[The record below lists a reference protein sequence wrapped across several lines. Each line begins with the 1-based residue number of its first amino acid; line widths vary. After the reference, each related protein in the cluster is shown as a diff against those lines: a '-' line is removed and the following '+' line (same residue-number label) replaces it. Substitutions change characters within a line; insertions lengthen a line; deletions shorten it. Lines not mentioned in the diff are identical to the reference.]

1 MSCVTPLHQPPLR
14 LCAPAHPL
22 TLVPFTH
29 PSPRTR
35 CSFAPWCGVCKAIG
49 PEFARAAGLAATAL
63 PSVAFGAVN
72 SDTSPELTE
81 ALGVTTFP
89 RFILYR
95 SGEAEPFPMV
105 ATGEA
110 FVAGVARVLGMPGA
124 DALSPA
130 KVFEEDGSGA
140 GSLATWLFWRGR
152 EGGRLESTLVLYAP
166 PVEGCTG
173 SAATDSAAAEAA
185 GGADSGTCA
194 NPAAGGG
201 AEAAARYEAA
211 FNAAA
216 GELMKDATLRF
227 AIVRSVSAMSEFEV
241 PLTAPSLVFYK
252 DHDEGRAEYSGA
264 ITPEAITQWVRT
276 QNVPLVTFVTHKT
289 LTRVR
294 AEARTLALLFLEES
308 QTDHLPTLT
317 RAMEALREAVYAL
330 EAEGLVTRGE
340 FTLGVTNG
348 GKYASWMEHY
358 GMRAGLL
365 PALGAEVVEG
375 ERRYTMGG
383 EVGAAWALE
392 AVCGEAAVADVGVK
406 GKWRV
411 VLSHACAR
419 EAVEAAIERVR
430 AELVEAGEAE
440 EAAALSPKVNDP
452 KERFPQPLYA
462 SALGLPV
469 EAVSAWLRKLLT
481 KQLDVGY
488 AA

>member
-1 MSCVTPLHQPPLR
+1 MLFLPPALG
-14 LCAPAHPL
+14 C
-22 TLVPFTH
+22 
-29 PSPRTR
+29 TR
-35 CSFAPWCGVCKAIG
+35 SYAPWCGVCKAIG
-49 PEFARAAGLAATAL
+49 PEFARAAGLAASVL
-63 PSVAFGAVN
+63 PSVTFGAVN
-72 SDTSPELTE
+72 SDASPELAE

-130 KVFEEDGSGA
+130 KLFAEDGSGA

-166 PVEGCTG
+166 PVEGGCAG
-173 SAATDSAAAEAA
+173 GAAIDSATGEAA
-185 GGADSGTCA
+185 AADSGTCA
-194 NPAAGGG
+194 NPAAGGSAG
-201 AEAAARYEAA
+201 DSAAAAARYEAA

-227 AIVRSVSAMSEFEV
+227 AIVRSVSAMTEFEV
-241 PLTAPSLVFYK
+241 SLTAPSLVFYK
-252 DHDEGRAEYSGA
+252 DHDEGRAEFSGA
-264 ITPEAITQWVRT
+264 VTPEAITQWVRT

-294 AEARTLALLFLEES
+294 AEARTLALLFLDES

-317 RAMEALREAVYAL
+317 RAMEALRLAVYAL

-348 GKYASWMEHY
+348 GKYASWMQHY

-383 EVGAAWALE
+383 EVGAAWAQE
-392 AVCGEAAVADVGVK
+392 AVCGDAAVADVGVK

-411 VLSHACAR
+411 VLSHACSR